1 MGSTYKSASKSH
13 VGMVRQVNE
22 DACLDLPENRLW
34 VVADGMGG
42 HAAGDYVS
50 SLIVDSLRTVP
61 LGRSLDEYAAA
72 LRNDLIRIN
81 AAVREETAN
90 RGVTLMGSTVVLL
103 AARGLR
109 GVCVWAGDSRLYR
122 LRDGVLERISR
133 DHSYVQDLQDSGLL
147 SEADARTH
155 PRSNIVT
162 RAIGVEAQLDV
173 ASVDLLIAPGD
184 SYLLRTI
191 SSGASWLSTSRISWS
206 STVLL
211 RPSLHS
217 RNTSPG
223 RVSSSSTSRFN
234 GARPPTAR
242 VNARASGWACACSR
256 LNCCSAISRSSSE

>member
-1 MGSTYKSASKSH
+1 MGATYKSASKSH

-50 SLIVDSLRTVP
+50 SLIVDSLRSVAP
-61 LGRSLDEYAAA
+61 GRSLEEYSAA
-72 LRNDLIRIN
+72 LRNDLVRIN
-81 AAVREETAN
+81 AAVREETVN

-147 SEADARTH
+147 SEADARVH
-155 PRSNIVT
+155 PRANIVT
-162 RAIGVEAQLDV
+162 RAIGVEAQLELAV
-173 ASVDLLIAPGD
+173 IDLLIAPGD
-184 SYLLRTI
+184 SYLLCSDGLNKTVEDHEIREVLSHDAPDEIVRSLVHLGLNRGAPDNITTI
-191 SSGASWLSTSRISWS
+191 
-206 STVLL
+206 VVK
-211 RPSLHS
+211 
-217 RNTSPG
+217 
-223 RVSSSSTSRFN
+223 VS
-234 GARPPTAR
+234 A
-242 VNARASGWACACSR
+242 
-256 LNCCSAISRSSSE
+256 